1 MNRGFF
7 DNCHVGHFKLLI
19 TFAMILDD
27 GHLLHW
33 ENKDVKELGLGTQCV
48 LLNILLIDGALQEL
62 RKTESGR
69 AF

>member
-48 LLNILLIDGALQEL
+48 LHTDMRRME
-62 RKTESGR
+62 
-69 AF
+69 